1 MNLIRKKP
9 HPATT
14 MSENAWK
21 ITSISQLSVLLEVSS
36 PKPGNVNRLRRF
48 SDTGYRHFL
57 ASASLLGRGLF
68 KSADRGAQLV
78 AGTIGLEEVGLGA
91 LILECSKDV
100 FSGLN
105 QRNTIIGTI
114 LLYIPVVVAAGAT
127 VSKKGEFDT
136 QALKSWIEK
145 IIDHTTVDDT
155 LDVFRAFHLANPR
168 GNRNQEIQTWTGI
181 HDRFD
186 FNNPKVMENIKQDN
200 ITLQEMF
207 RISSEVEPISK
218 EWSEYFNLTIGEVY
232 PYLDGVSTCID
243 DLEEG
248 VVRTFIWL
256 LARQP
261 DGLIIKKA
269 GIGKAREIQELAK
282 KIVASETGNKD
293 TTHLLDELDSILRED
308 GNRHNPG
315 TTADFVSVAILLR
328 LLDMTFHR
336 PSR

>member
-1 MNLIRKKP
+1 
-9 HPATT
+9 

-21 ITSISQLSVLLEVSS
+21 ITSVAQLSVLLEVSS

-57 ASASLLGRGLF
+57 ASASLLARGLF
-68 KSADRGAQLV
+68 KSADKGAQLV
-78 AGTIGLEEVGLGA
+78 SGSIGPDEVELGP
-91 LILECSKDV
+91 LILECSQDV

-105 QRNTIIGTI
+105 RRNTIIGTI

-127 VSKKGEFDT
+127 IAQTGGFD
-136 QALKSWIEK
+136 ARILRSWVKK
-145 IIDHTTVDDT
+145 IIDSTTVNDT
-155 LDVFRAFHLANPR
+155 LNMFNAFHLANPR
-168 GNRNQEIQTWTGI
+168 GNRNREIQTWTGI

-186 FNNPKVMENIKQDN
+186 INNPEVMENIRQDN

-207 RISSEVEPISK
+207 RLSSEVEPISK
-218 EWSEYFNLTIGEVY
+218 EWSDYFKLTIDEVY
-232 PYLDGVSTCID
+232 PYLNRVSTCLD

-269 GIGKAREIQELAK
+269 GMRKAQEIQKLAK
-282 KIVASETGNKD
+282 EIVASETGNKN
-293 TTHLLDELDSILRED
+293 TTHLLGELDSILRED

-328 LLDMTFHR
+328 LLEMTFHIPNR
-336 PSR
+336 